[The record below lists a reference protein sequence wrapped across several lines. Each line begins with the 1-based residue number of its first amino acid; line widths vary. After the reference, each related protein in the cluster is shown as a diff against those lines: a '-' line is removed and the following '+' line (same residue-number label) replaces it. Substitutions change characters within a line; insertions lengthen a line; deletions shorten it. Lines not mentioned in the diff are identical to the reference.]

1 MLICNFKF
9 ISLLLHG
16 TNSQLQ
22 SPPAALNC
30 KAVKTLQRWRGTQQ
44 SDDAHEQHLDTVEG
58 EGGAAKRPTELLSS
72 NYQTSNHFRHF
83 AVTDESI
90 AVFIVV

>member
-22 SPPAALNC
+22 TPPAALNC

-58 EGGAAKRPTELLSS
+58 EGGAAKRSTELLSS